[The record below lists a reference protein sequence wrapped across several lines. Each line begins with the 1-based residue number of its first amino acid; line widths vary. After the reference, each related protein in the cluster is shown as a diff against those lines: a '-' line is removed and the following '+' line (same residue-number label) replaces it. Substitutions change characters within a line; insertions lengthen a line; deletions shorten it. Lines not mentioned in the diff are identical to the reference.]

1 MEVNY
6 HKRYLHSQYMNWLV
20 NFSTVP
26 MSQIDWGKKDTR
38 TGGKISLLANSSS
51 VSGIVKKWTFGSI
64 NLQWQ
69 EDELTTSWR
78 LNLCRHSVRNHCHWW
93 IGKVRNLHAWA
104 REQRERERETK
115 MSSSYSGLCLTTH
128 VLKECG
134 SQLWGKPHSEF
145 ENWLFLVTYISKS
158 CNRIQ

>member
-20 NFSTVP
+20 NFSTES

-93 IGKVRNLHAWA
+93 IGKVHNLHAWA
-104 REQRERERETK
+104 REQRERE
-115 MSSSYSGLCLTTH
+115 
-128 VLKECG
+128 KERPK
-134 SQLWGKPHSEF
+134 WVH
-145 ENWLFLVTYISKS
+145 
-158 CNRIQ
+158 RIQDYAWPPMSCKNVEANFEVSLIRNLRTDYS